1 MILPAH
7 GGQVG
12 FNPVA
17 VAVGVKELTV
27 LNQLAD
33 IQNLVHRHFS
43 PCLEFS
49 RVIHTIIFL

>member
-17 VAVGVKELTV
+17 VAVGVKELSV
-27 LNQLAD
+27 IDQLAN
-33 IQNLVHRHFS
+33 I
-43 PCLEFS
+43 
-49 RVIHTIIFL
+49 